1 MLYDDLDECGG
12 SGRERI
18 YVCIWL
24 IHDVIQQN
32 LTHIAKQLHSSKKKK
47 KKKERKAAESNDTE
61 NEYYLYQTCKLRHRK
76 VK

>member
-47 KKKERKAAESNDTE
+47 KRKEK
-61 NEYYLYQTCKLRHRK
+61 QQK
-76 VK
+76 VMIQKMRIIFIRDAN

>member
-1 MLYDDLDECGG
+1 MLCDDLDECGG

-47 KKKERKAAESNDTE
+47 KKKRKAAESNDTE
-61 NEYYLYQTCKLRHRK
+61 NENYLYQRCKLRHRK

>member
-1 MLYDDLDECGG
+1 MLCDDLDECGG

-32 LTHIAKQLHSSKKKK
+32 LTHIAKQLHSSKKEKK
-47 KKKERKAAESNDTE
+47 RKEK
-61 NEYYLYQTCKLRHRK
+61 QQK
-76 VK
+76 VMIQKMRIIFIRDAN

>member
-1 MLYDDLDECGG
+1 MLCDDLDECGG

-47 KKKERKAAESNDTE
+47 KK
-61 NEYYLYQTCKLRHRK
+61 QQK
-76 VK
+76 VMIQKMRIIFIRDAN

>member
-1 MLYDDLDECGG
+1 MLCDDLDECGG

-47 KKKERKAAESNDTE
+47 KEKKSSRK
-61 NEYYLYQTCKLRHRK
+61 
-76 VK
+76 